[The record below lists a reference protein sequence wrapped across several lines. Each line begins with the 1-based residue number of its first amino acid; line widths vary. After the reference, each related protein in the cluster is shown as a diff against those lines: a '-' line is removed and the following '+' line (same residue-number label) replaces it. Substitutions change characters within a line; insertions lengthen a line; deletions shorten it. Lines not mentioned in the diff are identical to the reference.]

1 MTPLMFAAANNQA
14 SSVALLLELGS
25 DPEVRDGRNWRA
37 QEHAEGDV
45 EVLAALARHEG
56 HNIGTPHT
64 ESTRR
69 MCG

>member
-1 MTPLMFAAANNQA
+1 MFAAANNQA

-56 HNIGTPHT
+56 HNIGTG
-64 ESTRR
+64 RQKQ
-69 MCG
+69 